1 MITRSQTSAHSQA
14 SAFAA
19 ERIGQYYK
27 NSKEALDASIAARD
41 YQVANG
47 FLKLAIGWSDLA
59 SHLQVELDRQRT
71 GE

>member
-1 MITRSQTSAHSQA
+1 MTTHSQTSAHFQA
-14 SAFAA
+14 SAFSA

-59 SHLQVELDRQRT
+59 SQVQGELDRQQT
-71 GE
+71 DI